1 MKADFLVL
9 WSPETYGEQPPK
21 FVSFKEFK
29 DDGIG
34 GNWGIDDEG
43 GEFTLDELIYLPLGD
58 ILTVCDPWGW
68 SIKVIK
74 VKSLSLEE
82 VA

>member
-1 MKADFLVL
+1 MNEEFLVI
-9 WSPETYGEQPPK
+9 WNPKTYGEQDAK

-29 DDGIG
+29 DDGVG
-34 GNWGIDDEG
+34 GNWNMDEK
-43 GEFTLDELIYLPLGD
+43 GEFTLDHLIYLGLGD
-58 ILTVCDPWGW
+58 TLTVCDPYGW
-68 SIKVIK
+68 SIKIVK